1 MTVTLPVQY
10 PATEK
15 QINYLVKLLAEKI
28 EDPAQAL
35 AAITWVQEHKLSKA
49 LASEKIKK
57 YEKLPSVRKAFS
69 STPELE
75 DGIYQVGAD
84 VFKVYRTRNGHIA
97 TKHLTEDGFEY
108 TGQRPLKS
116 IKPEHRMTKEKA
128 AEYGALYNTCINC
141 QRTLTD
147 EVSIAQGFGPIC
159 AQYFA

>member
-15 QINYLVKLLAEKI
+15 QINYLVKLLA
-28 EDPAQAL
+28 
-35 AAITWVQEHKLSKA
+35 
-49 LASEKIKK
+49 EKIKK

-75 DGIYQVGAD
+75 DGIYQVGDD